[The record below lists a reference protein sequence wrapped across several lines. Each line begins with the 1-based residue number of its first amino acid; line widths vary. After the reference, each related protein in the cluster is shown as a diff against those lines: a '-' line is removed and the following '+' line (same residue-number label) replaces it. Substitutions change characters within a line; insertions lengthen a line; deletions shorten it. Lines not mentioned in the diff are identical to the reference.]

1 MPSAFIT
8 EKCGGK
14 SPELAGIDLSE
25 SPIVR
30 KRVISTI
37 FTLAYLEKFEK
48 EILNRWK
55 FAKEKG
61 LKWLKRIESSA
72 NWDQIIIGILLEIT
86 K

>member
-61 LKWLKRIESSA
+61 LESSA
-72 NWDQIIIGILLEIT
+72 NWDQIIIGSLLEIT